1 MNLTEAYLNIYTK
14 PEFDQ
19 ELYENLLSICLSEEI
34 FGTVE
39 ECQYFAEQLILE
51 DLSIEF
57 LGDIVEAYDLDIS
70 EYLEETAGI
79 NIFERTRAII
89 NALSRSGRAKA
100 GLELGTALGRRSI
113 EGVLNRVRGAAASTT
128 IRSARRA
135 RPVVEPQGPGRY
147 LDMLNTRRSQSG
159 GRSPNSMTAD
169 AQRFQQLNRSASARA
184 GKGAEDAAAAAQA
197 QQQAR
202 AFAPGIGDA
211 LKSAQQFSANK
222 ATATRTSARNS
233 ARLAAGFGK
242 PGPLEVGIRYG
253 AAPAAAGG
261 LAAAGLNATMSPK
274 SSEKKPIKTGVYN
287 TKDPDG
293 RIRDRKIVGP
303 KIVGPKIVGTGSV
316 AGDFDAAFKK
326 AKTSGK
332 DKFDFKGKKYTT
344 ESVDDFDIVIEHLI
358 TEGYV
363 ATNEDALVMMS
374 ALDEG
379 VIGKI
384 AAGAI
389 KNTIKSGSPKLTKI
403 TLPPKMDPVFKAV
416 KDSLKRKF
424 GAGGLVGTPEYKYAA
439 AAKKAELAKNPPS
452 KPKSK
457 DPFPG
462 DVYSRSDFGIRGYRS
477 GD

>member
-19 ELYENLLSICLSEEI
+19 ELYENLLTICLSEEI
-34 FGTVE
+34 FDTVE

-89 NALSRSGRAKA
+89 NALSQSGRVKA

-113 EGVLNRVRGAAASTT
+113 EGVFNRVRGAAASTT

-147 LDMLNTRRSQSG
+147 LDMLNTKRSQSG
-159 GRSPNSMTAD
+159 VRSPNSMTAD

-184 GKGAEDAAAAAQA
+184 GKDAENAAAATQA
-197 QQQAR
+197 QQKAR
-202 AFAPGIGDA
+202 AFVPGIGDA
-211 LKSAQQFSANK
+211 LKSAQQFSSNK
-222 ATATRTSARNS
+222 AAATRTSARNS
-233 ARLAAGFGK
+233 ARPAAGFGK

-261 LAAAGLNATMSPK
+261 LAAAGLNAAMSPK

-332 DKFDFKGKKYTT
+332 DKFEFKGKKYTT
-344 ESVDDFDIVIEHLI
+344 ESVIEQVDFYDIILSHLI
-358 TEGYV
+358 DEGYADTEQAAEAIMV
-363 ATNEDALVMMS
+363 NMSEDWRESIVEATYRP
-374 ALDEG
+374 
-379 VIGKI
+379 
-384 AAGAI
+384 
-389 KNTIKSGSPKLTKI
+389 SGSAAPTDTPVDTRKVVTRADQKGGTEAYKRLQAG
-403 TLPPKMDPVFKAV
+403 DPAYKAASHLQGV
-416 KDSLKRKF
+416 
-424 GAGGLVGTPEYKYAA
+424 
-439 AAKKAELAKNPPS
+439 
-452 KPKSK
+452 
-457 DPFPG
+457 
-462 DVYSRSDFGIRGYRS
+462 
-477 GD
+477 